1 MTAEPF
7 RCSYTWT
14 VTEGASDNEIT
25 VQMCESP
32 TPDFAPIDELLDLDR
47 CLVLNGPEGQDSCEM
62 RLSVIPLYLPRAI
75 SLVVE
80 CPVIE
85 CYHGRLNEYYKTY
98 HGELVYTLGGVK
110 VFRFDIR
117 ITSDLDELQLKFIT
131 PKHEPL
137 CLYGTRL
144 YLSRNPNPLHSAMM
158 LRGRRINPE
167 SVQHRLQDLDL
178 SERAEKCKRLVLG
191 TMQSSEQNVTNNNHQ
206 PPSPAATQTTIL
218 PDTTNGPDDSLANVF
233 GKMILTGQSSNSS
246 VLEMFMKQYIDQKFA
261 ELEQMFEGQLS
272 RLESRQNQKLDEIL
286 TLLRGHCGNT
296 CSDQPCDPV
305 E

>member
-1 MTAEPF
+1 MTTEPY

-14 VTEGASDNEIT
+14 VTEGVSEKEVT
-25 VQMCESP
+25 VQMCESL
-32 TPDFAPIDELLDLDR
+32 TPEFAPIDELLDLDR
-47 CLVLNGPEGQDSCEM
+47 CLILNGSDGQDSCEM

-117 ITSDLDELQLKFIT
+117 ITTDLDELQLKFIT
-131 PKHEPL
+131 PKNEPL

-144 YLSRNPNPLHSAMM
+144 YLARNPNPLHSAM
-158 LRGRRINPE
+158 LRGRRINPA
-167 SVQHRLQDLDL
+167 SVQHRLQDTDL
-178 SERAEKCKRLVLG
+178 SEKAENCKRLVLG
-191 TMQSSEQNVTNNNHQ
+191 AMQSSEQNVTNNNHQ
-206 PPSPAATQTTIL
+206 PHAPAEQTTVL
-218 PDTTNGPDDSLANVF
+218 PDMTKDPEGNLTNLFSQMLLP
-233 GKMILTGQSSNSS
+233 GQSSHSS
-246 VLEMFMKQYIDQKFA
+246 VLEMFMKQYIDQKFS
-261 ELEQMFEGQLS
+261 ELEQMFEMKLS
-272 RLESRQNQKLDEIL
+272 SLESRQNKKLDQIL
-286 TLLRGHCGNT
+286 TLLQGQHVDRP
-296 CSDQPCDPV
+296 SSQPCDPV